1 MAFFKNFL
9 MKQMLKRQMK
19 GVPEAEQDRIIA
31 LVEQN
36 PDFFN
41 SIAQEVEALTK
52 QGRDQTAAVM
62 EVMRKRQGELQKIM
76 GGGQGGNQPRNGF
89 RN

>member
-9 MKQMLKRQMK
+9 MKQMLKRQLK
-19 GVPEAEQDRIIA
+19 GVPEAQQEQIIA

-41 SIAQEVEALTK
+41 SIAQEVDALTK

-62 EVMRKRQGELQKIM
+62 EVMRKRQGELQKLM
-76 GGGQGGNQPRNGF
+76 QNVKR
-89 RN
+89 

>member
-9 MKQMLKRQMK
+9 MKQMLKRQLK
-19 GVPEAEQDRIIA
+19 GVPEAQQEQIIA

-36 PDFFN
+36 PDFFQ

-62 EVMRKRQGELQKIM
+62 EVMRKRQGELQKLM
-76 GGGQGGNQPRNGF
+76 QNVKR
-89 RN
+89 

>member
-9 MKQMLKRQMK
+9 MKQMLKRQLK
-19 GVPEAEQDRIIA
+19 GVPEAQQEQIIA
-31 LVEQN
+31 LVEKN

-52 QGRDQTAAVM
+52 QGRDQNAAVM
-62 EVMRKRQGELQKIM
+62 EVMRKRQGELQKLM
-76 GGGQGGNQPRNGF
+76 QNFKR
-89 RN
+89 

>member
-9 MKQMLKRQMK
+9 MKQMLKRQLK
-19 GVPEAEQDRIIA
+19 GVPEAQQEQIIA

-36 PDFFN
+36 PDFFQ

-62 EVMRKRQGELQKIM
+62 EVMRKRQGELQKLM
-76 GGGQGGNQPRNGF
+76 QNMKR
-89 RN
+89 

>member
-1 MAFFKNFL
+1 
-9 MKQMLKRQMK
+9 MLKRQMK

-52 QGRDQTAAVM
+52 QGRSQQAAVM

-76 GGGQGGNQPRNGF
+76 QGGQK
-89 RN
+89 

>member
-19 GVPEAEQDRIIA
+19 GVPEAEQERIIG

-36 PDFFN
+36 PEFFEN
-41 SIAQEVEALTK
+41 MAKEIEALQK
-52 QGRDQTAAVM
+52 QGRDQMAASM
-62 EVMRKRQGELQKIM
+62 EVMRKHQGELQKIM
-76 GGGQGGNQPRNGF
+76 GGKK
-89 RN
+89 